1 MPVERN
7 PVMAYKVFLVEDEIV
22 TREGIRDNVD
32 WKANGFEFC
41 GEAPDG
47 EIALPILLAL
57 QLDVLITD
65 IKMPFMD
72 GLQLCRII
80 RERMPWVKVIIL
92 SGHDEFEYAQ
102 EAIRL
107 GVTEYL
113 LKPVTVQ
120 DLNNVLQKIVALLD
134 QEKRDQENIL
144 QLHVK
149 LEENRAV
156 LEENL
161 LLKLV
166 IGAVSSAD
174 AFEQGQQIG
183 LDLVARHYLAL
194 VIRIEPCKPSHN
206 GDAGEMK
213 RIHQFIS
220 KLVENNPDIFML
232 LKDAEEVVLI
242 MKGGT
247 PEYLEEEQNFLL
259 EQIQHHVESSACKL
273 TIGIGTPKK
282 RIADVS
288 QSFGEALVSIQ
299 NQVSQNQ
306 DDPGNSA
313 DKAELLKV
321 DKSAVEDYLK
331 CGSKKDFDDFFEAF
345 IRPLVDSAFK
355 SSIVKS
361 YIFMDIVLTTARFV
375 KELGGDI
382 DQVVPGLSH
391 IETILSKINT
401 VDQIREQVKM
411 ILLSGLMFRDS
422 STNSQR
428 AGMLQKAK
436 EYIDQHYMD
445 PDMSLNKVAAHVNH
459 SPSHFSVLFSQGTS
473 KTFKE
478 YLTELRMKKARE
490 LLRTTSLRSSEI
502 SYRIGYGDPHY
513 FSYIFRKNTGLTPTE
528 FRSQTRIE

>member
-1 MPVERN
+1 MP
-7 PVMAYKVFLVEDEIV
+7 YKVFLVEDEIV
-22 TREGIRDNVD
+22 AREGIRDNVD
-32 WKANGFEFC
+32 WKANGLEFC

-47 EIALPILLAL
+47 EIALPILLTIKP
-57 QLDVLITD
+57 DILITD

-72 GLQLCRII
+72 GLQLSRII
-80 RERMPWVKVIIL
+80 HERMPWVKLIIL

-120 DLNNVLQKIVALLD
+120 DLNNVLQKIVAQLE
-134 QEKRDQENIL
+134 QEKRDQENIHKL
-144 QLHVK
+144 QEK
-149 LEENRAV
+149 LQENRAV
-156 LEENL
+156 LKENL

-174 AFEQGQQIG
+174 AFDQSQQID
-183 LDLVARHYLAL
+183 LDLVARHYLVV
-194 VIRIEPCKPSHN
+194 VIRIEPCNPSVN
-206 GDAGEMK
+206 GEAGELK
-213 RIHQFIS
+213 RMHQIIS
-220 KLVENNPDIFML
+220 RLVENNPDIFLL
-232 LKDAEEVVLI
+232 LKDAEEVVLL
-242 MKGGT
+242 MKGNT
-247 PEYLEEEQNFLL
+247 LEYLEEEQNFLM
-259 EQIQHHVESSACKL
+259 EQIQHQVESPDYKV
-273 TIGIGTPKK
+273 TIGIGTPKN

-288 QSFGEALVSIQ
+288 QSFGEALVNIQ
-299 NQVSQNQ
+299 NLVSQKLA
-306 DDPGNSA
+306 DPGNGA

-321 DKSAVEDYLK
+321 DKSAVDDYLK
-331 CGSKKDFDDFFEAF
+331 CGVKKDFDDFFDAF

-361 YIFMDIVLTTARFV
+361 YIFMDIVMTTARFV

-382 DQVVPGLSH
+382 DQVVPELSH

-401 VDQIREQVKM
+401 VDQIREQAKM

-422 STNSQR
+422 RTNSQR
-428 AGMLQKAK
+428 AGILQKAR
-436 EYIDQHYMD
+436 EYIDQHYME
-445 PDMSLNKVAAHVNH
+445 PEMSLNQVAAYVSH
-459 SPSHFSVLFSQGTS
+459 SPSHFSAMFSQGTCQ
-473 KTFKE
+473 TFKE

-502 SYRIGYGDPHY
+502 SYQIGYGDPHY

-528 FRSQTRIE
+528 FRLQTHVE